1 MPTSP
6 AALSLPRG
14 ERLRQAAAFQA
25 VFQHGRRHERPSF
38 VALWRPAESRRV
50 GFAVS
55 RQLRGAVK
63 RNRARR
69 RLRAA
74 YRQVRAQM
82 AGAVEL
88 VVVARASAATRPFTE
103 LVEDMRRLAEALT
116 ERPRTAA
123 GRP

>member
-1 MPTSP
+1 M
-6 AALSLPRG
+6 
-14 ERLRQAAAFQA
+14 
-25 VFQHGRRHERPSF
+25 
-38 VALWRPAESRRV
+38 

-74 YRQVRAQM
+74 YREIREQM
-82 AGAVEL
+82 APDVEM
-88 VVVARASAATRPFTE
+88 VVVARASAATRPFPE

-116 ERPRTAA
+116 DHPRARA
-123 GRP
+123 GTP

>member
-1 MPTSP
+1 M
-6 AALSLPRG
+6 
-14 ERLRQAAAFQA
+14 
-25 VFQHGRRHERPSF
+25 
-38 VALWRPAESRRV
+38 

>member
-116 ERPRTAA
+116 EHPRTAA

>member
-116 ERPRTAA
+116 EHPRTEA

>member
-1 MPTSP
+1 MPTAP
-6 AALSLPRG
+6 AGFSLPRG

-25 VFQHGRRHERPSF
+25 VFQHGRRHERSSF
-38 VALWRPAESRRV
+38 IALWRPAESRRV

-74 YRQVRAQM
+74 YREVRASM
-82 AGAVEL
+82 AGDVEL
-88 VVVARASAATRPFTE
+88 VVVARANAATRPFRE
-103 LVEDMRRLAEALT
+103 LVEDMRGLSAALAD
-116 ERPRTAA
+116 RPRPTE
-123 GRP
+123 GRS

>member
-1 MPTSP
+1 VPTSP

-14 ERLRQAAAFQA
+14 ERLRHAAAFQA

>member
-1 MPTSP
+1 VPTSP

-116 ERPRTAA
+116 ERPRTGA

>member
-1 MPTSP
+1 VPTSP

>member
-1 MPTSP
+1 MLTAQ

-14 ERLRQAAAFQA
+14 ERLRRAAEFQA
-25 VFQHGRRHERPSF
+25 VFQHGNRHERPSF
-38 VALWRPAESRRV
+38 VALWRRADARRV

-69 RLRAA
+69 RIRAA
-74 YRQVRAQM
+74 YRAVRAQM
-82 AGAVEL
+82 AGNVE
-88 VVVARASAATRPFTE
+88 VVVVVRANAATRPFAE

-116 ERPRTAA
+116 DRPRATTV
-123 GRP
+123 